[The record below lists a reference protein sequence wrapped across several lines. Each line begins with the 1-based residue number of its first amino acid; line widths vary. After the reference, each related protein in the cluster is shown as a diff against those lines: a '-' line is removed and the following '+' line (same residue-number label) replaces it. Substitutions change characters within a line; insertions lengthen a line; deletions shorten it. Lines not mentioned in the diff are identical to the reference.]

1 MLSACN
7 LRSQSR
13 ENCSAPFSPNR
24 LSRQLLPHLSYRFP
38 SKWIQDALCLFPPLL
53 KKSQRTFPCVSFRLL
68 NCSLGFLSKLVL
80 NCFMISCLQSLW
92 HNLAQRRCVCVCVC
106 VCVCLD
112 HFTAVASAYVWVGHA
127 GVRLVLWASGKG
139 TNTASWPLAAM
150 FYSVEMLLRWL
161 SNSPLGSSAA
171 CDKGHEKAG
180 NFNPCGKYLTCL
192 L

>member
-24 LSRQLLPHLSYRFP
+24 LSRQLLPHLSSHFP

-68 NCSLGFLSKLVL
+68 NCSVGFLSKLVL

-92 HNLAQRRCVCVCVC
+92 HNLAQRSCVCVCVC
-106 VCVCLD
+106 VWTTSLQGHLLVSESGMRVRGLCSGPVEKERTQQAGHRQQCFTQWRCCLGD
-112 HFTAVASAYVWVGHA
+112 F
-127 GVRLVLWASGKG
+127 
-139 TNTASWPLAAM
+139 
-150 FYSVEMLLRWL
+150 
-161 SNSPLGSSAA
+161 
-171 CDKGHEKAG
+171 
-180 NFNPCGKYLTCL
+180 
-192 L
+192 

>member
-1 MLSACN
+1 MLSTCN

-24 LSRQLLPHLSYRFP
+24 LSRQLLPHLASRFP

-53 KKSQRTFPCVSFRLL
+53 KSQRTFPCVSFRLL

-92 HNLAQRRCVCVCVC
+92 HNLAQRSVF

-112 HFTAVASAYVWVGHA
+112 HFTAVASAYVRVGHA
-127 GVRLVLWASGKG
+127 GERLALWASGKG
-139 TNTASWPLAAM
+139 ANTGVQA
-150 FYSVEMLLRWL
+150 
-161 SNSPLGSSAA
+161 
-171 CDKGHEKAG
+171 GH
-180 NFNPCGKYLTCL
+180 
-192 L
+192 

>member
-24 LSRQLLPHLSYRFP
+24 LSRQLLPHLSSHFP

-68 NCSLGFLSKLVL
+68 NCSVGFLSKLVL

-92 HNLAQRRCVCVCVC
+92 HNLAQRSCVCVCVC
-106 VCVCLD
+106 VFGPLHCRGICLCLSRACGWEACALGQWKRNEHSKLAIGSNVLLSGD
-112 HFTAVASAYVWVGHA
+112 VA
-127 GVRLVLWASGKG
+127 
-139 TNTASWPLAAM
+139 
-150 FYSVEMLLRWL
+150 
-161 SNSPLGSSAA
+161 
-171 CDKGHEKAG
+171 
-180 NFNPCGKYLTCL
+180 
-192 L
+192 